1 MAAKP
6 GYLAMVLAGAA
17 LAIQPAGFG
26 GHRRV
31 TLQAALAHGSGGG
44 GGGGGNG
51 GGAGHATAGHAAPGD
66 GDGHAN
72 AHASQAAD
80 GDGFADAAAHAPP
93 AALGQLSAA
102 LGALNAAHASPAALA
117 HASPHSQVGRIAAYR
132 SNMLAAL
139 AMPANTPQEVMARD
153 TAIAQARASM
163 LAPAANKSLTPAV
176 VAQVDHL
183 LGLPPSD
190 PTLGV
195 VR

>member
-1 MAAKP
+1 MAAKA

-26 GHRRV
+26 GHRLV
-31 TLQAALAHGSGGG
+31 TLQAALAHGSGG
-44 GGGGGNG
+44 G